1 MAAGNRR
8 SHNQRIAIS
17 SLAQFTVSTRLA
29 TDEEQPR
36 PSLVTADRPLDLSLD
51 LLCVAGVD
59 GYFKSISVA
68 WTRLLGYTD
77 SELLAQPYLELVHP
91 DDRAAT
97 VAEADKLYRGHQT
110 VRFHNRYRCK
120 DGSYRWL
127 AWNATPSTG
136 DGLIYAAAR
145 DVTESVRLEE
155 VSRQLARQQQSRIRA
170 AIRSDALTMVF
181 QPIVRVPGGEVV
193 GWEALARFAML
204 PNRAPD
210 RWFEEAAVV
219 GLRPQLEI
227 RTARDAIA
235 VARGLKGDQFIS
247 VNASPETLESPRF
260 AALAREVGQGR
271 LVVEIPERDLAGDT
285 VRLRHAIAD
294 LRSSGVRVAIDDA
307 GAGYASLKHIAQ
319 LVPDFIKLDLA
330 LTRDIDRDPVKRAL
344 ASAMVRFAR
353 DLGAVLIAEGVETAR
368 ELALLGDLGVSEAQG
383 FLLGKPVSMR
393 P

>member
-51 LLCVAGVD
+51 LLRVAGVD

-97 VAEADKLYRGHQT
+97 VAEADKLSRGHQT

-235 VARGLKGDQFIS
+235 VARGLKGDQVIS

-271 LVVEIPERDLAGDT
+271 LVVAIPERDRAGDT
-285 VRLRHAIAD
+285 GRLRHAIAD
-294 LRSSGVRVAIDDA
+294 LRSSGAIGDIC
-307 GAGYASLKHIAQ
+307 ASGQ
-319 LVPDFIKLDLA
+319 
-330 LTRDIDRDPVKRAL
+330 RYR
-344 ASAMVRFAR
+344 
-353 DLGAVLIAEGVETAR
+353 
-368 ELALLGDLGVSEAQG
+368 
-383 FLLGKPVSMR
+383 
-393 P
+393 

>member
-1 MAAGNRR
+1 
-8 SHNQRIAIS
+8 
-17 SLAQFTVSTRLA
+17 
-29 TDEEQPR
+29 
-36 PSLVTADRPLDLSLD
+36 
-51 LLCVAGVD
+51 
-59 GYFKSISVA
+59 
-68 WTRLLGYTD
+68 
-77 SELLAQPYLELVHP
+77 
-91 DDRAAT
+91 
-97 VAEADKLYRGHQT
+97 
-110 VRFHNRYRCK
+110 
-120 DGSYRWL
+120 
-127 AWNATPSTG
+127 
-136 DGLIYAAAR
+136 
-145 DVTESVRLEE
+145 VRLEE